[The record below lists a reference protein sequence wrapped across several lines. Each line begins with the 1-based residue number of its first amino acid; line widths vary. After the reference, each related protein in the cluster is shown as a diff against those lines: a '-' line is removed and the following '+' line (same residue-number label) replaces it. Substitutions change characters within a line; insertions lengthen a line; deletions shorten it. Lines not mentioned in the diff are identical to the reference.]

1 MRKFSAKLDTRRQL
15 GRQKPGCPHPGHGL
29 RLLEGLH
36 RDQGS
41 SMRPRGRSGD
51 PGWGVGAGRGPEM
64 TLFSK
69 TRFLLTYLRPSVTLQ
84 GPALGGAGA
93 QTLPEGEEGRAASP
107 GGGGGR
113 EAGRPAHQ
121 LAR

>member
-1 MRKFSAKLDTRRQL
+1 
-15 GRQKPGCPHPGHGL
+15 
-29 RLLEGLH
+29 
-36 RDQGS
+36 
-41 SMRPRGRSGD
+41 
-51 PGWGVGAGRGPEM
+51 M
-64 TLFSK
+64 TLFFKNSLPPWP
-69 TRFLLTYLRPSVTLQ
+69 TRPSVTLQ

-107 GGGGGR
+107 GGGGGG